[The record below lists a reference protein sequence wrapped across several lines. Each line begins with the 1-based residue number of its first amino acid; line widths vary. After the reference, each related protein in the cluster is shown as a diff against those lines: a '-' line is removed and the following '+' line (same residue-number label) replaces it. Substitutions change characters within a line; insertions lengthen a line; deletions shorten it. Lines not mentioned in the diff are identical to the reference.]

1 MQDADKIDGFVT
13 WDNGNVTVRDVTLNM
28 LKFKN
33 IIHGLYKATVEALLD
48 ITFLEKLEDLPAI
61 L

>member
-1 MQDADKIDGFVT
+1 
-13 WDNGNVTVRDVTLNM
+13 M

-33 IIHGLYKATVEALLD
+33 IIHSLYKATIEALLD
-48 ITFLEKLEDLPAI
+48 ITFLEKLKDLPLI